1 MHRFLK
7 ISNEE
12 INFMSEQS
20 SYRREYVV
28 NGLTYVAGFAYK
40 HICSYGGQLFT
51 QIQLF

>member
-1 MHRFLK
+1 
-7 ISNEE
+7 
-12 INFMSEQS
+12 MSEQS

-28 NGLTYVAGFAYK
+28 NVVMSYGLTYVAGFAYI